1 MNAAV
6 DLGNSR
12 LKILRTDG
20 HFSAWD
26 VSALEWEQI
35 SAFLS
40 PARRVVLSSVNPKV
54 GGQLERFLRE
64 RWNVISAREY
74 LENANLPITIS
85 AVGIG
90 IDRVL
95 GVLGG
100 MRYRT
105 PPFAVVDIGTALTV
119 TLVDAHYDIR
129 GGFIVPGPLMQLR
142 ALQRELT
149 HVDVPS
155 TLEISNLDIGQS
167 TDSAIRAGLCLEI
180 IAFIRSVAEFI
191 DRSAD
196 TPPVMFLTGGFSNAM
211 EHLLPRS
218 GMSVH
223 VVPTLVLEGALTL
236 VEP

>member
-26 VSALEWEQI
+26 VSTLEWEQI

-40 PARRVVLSSVNPKV
+40 PVRRVVLSSVNPRV
-54 GGQLERFLRE
+54 GDQLEGFLRE
-64 RWNVISAREY
+64 RWDVISAREC
-74 LENANLPITIS
+74 LENANLPVTVR

-100 MRYRT
+100 MHYRT

-119 TLVDAHYDIR
+119 TIVDAHSEIR
-129 GGFIVPGPLMQLR
+129 GGFIIPGPLMQLR
-142 ALQRELT
+142 VLERELP
-149 HVDVPS
+149 HLDLPS
-155 TLEISNLDIGQS
+155 NLKECKLDIGQS
-167 TDSAIRAGLCLEI
+167 TESAIRAGLCLEI

-191 DRSAD
+191 DRSGD
-196 TPPVMFLTGGFSNAM
+196 TSPVLFLTGGFSNAI

-218 GMSVH
+218 GMIVH
-223 VVPTLVLEGALTL
+223 VVPTLVLEGALSL
-236 VEP
+236 VEV